1 MVDWANDYAK
11 EKKVKPLFTSKNS
24 VFKYIETAKIQKEK
38 AENETN
44 QPQKESEVL
53 FENDQ
58 VKISRDPSIDRIL
71 VQNPDVPSKA
81 IRDKLKAAAWRWSPT
96 NKAWQRKDTR
106 EAVESAKR
114 IFGITELN
122 PDQERMLI
130 IGEKGASRLDQIE
143 EATTRLDN
151 LAVARQMEAEGI
163 QPVFQAYR
171 EAMAEV
177 DRLNEAKDFDTDR
190 DYLEAPIERMYAA
203 LGYNQYS
210 ADREVRG
217 ISWVP
222 LNPTQI
228 KSATGNQGT
237 FDPKNPDIRFSRPS
251 TISELNQRIGESRA
265 QELIQAPQGP
275 KPTKKAADI
284 AKKAADFT
292 STWQN
297 APQIR
302 TFNSAQEALDSYPEL
317 QSRYSIEDMENVP
330 ALFIKNPDTGA
341 TEAVLIASH
350 SYLSEKGG
358 VEKALLHEVIGHYG
372 IREFLKQQAQGDR
385 KKYVQEYNTLMQ
397 QVFDAKKSDRT
408 LADIAKRYFGKEVS
422 QLTANEQIIVGD
434 EYLAH
439 VAQDGVQDKWIDR
452 VVAKLRQ
459 ILRQLGIKIGLS
471 DAEIR
476 NLIGNSMRIVRGPQ
490 GRPVVRK
497 MWIRPMGRGLWLK
510 IRL

>member
-1 MVDWANDYAK
+1 
-11 EKKVKPLFTSKNS
+11 
-24 VFKYIETAKIQKEK
+24 
-38 AENETN
+38 
-44 QPQKESEVL
+44 
-53 FENDQ
+53 
-58 VKISRDPSIDRIL
+58 
-71 VQNPDVPSKA
+71 
-81 IRDKLKAAAWRWSPT
+81 
-96 NKAWQRKDTR
+96 
-106 EAVESAKR
+106 
-114 IFGITELN
+114 
-122 PDQERMLI
+122 
-130 IGEKGASRLDQIE
+130 
-143 EATTRLDN
+143 
-151 LAVARQMEAEGI
+151 
-163 QPVFQAYR
+163 
-171 EAMAEV
+171 
-177 DRLNEAKDFDTDR
+177 
-190 DYLEAPIERMYAA
+190 
-203 LGYNQYS
+203 
-210 ADREVRG
+210 
-217 ISWVP
+217 
-222 LNPTQI
+222 
-228 KSATGNQGT
+228 
-237 FDPKNPDIRFSRPS
+237 KNPDIRFSRPS

-490 GRPVVRK
+490 GRPVVRENVDQTNGPRFMVEDSTLDQTQSPAFK
-497 MWIRPMGRGLWLK
+497 AWFRDSKVVDENGKPLVVYHATQSDFDSFDKKKAGSAIDFGTLGEGFYFTSDPENASNYARNLSSNTGISGGENIIPAFLSIKNPYKAKNLREVSGDNKSESRK
-510 IRL
+510 FREK